1 MVGPKWQDFNG
12 ERLMAGLQWWEP
24 TGRALVAVPQWQGP
38 SGLSLAADPLRE
50 QFAGGICDVTLRAL
64 YGPEGP
70 SPFKAPMVPM
80 YRYTIRADLHIYVTV
95 QGNMPVRS
103 AHSFNL
109 Y

>member
-70 SPFKAPMVPM
+70 SPFKAPMVSPCTDTQ
-80 YRYTIRADLHIYVTV
+80 YVQIYIY
-95 QGNMPVRS
+95 M
-103 AHSFNL
+103 
-109 Y
+109 